1 MTFLL
6 VAAGGAAGSLARWG
20 LGGWI
25 QGTTGAAFPWGTLVV
40 NVIGCAAIGALAAFA
55 PRWGLPEPWRI
66 GLQVGVL
73 GGFTTFSSYAVEAQQ
88 LVDGAHLAVA
98 ALYLAL
104 TVVAALVAVVLGL
117 TATRRAVGLVGRA

>member
-25 QGTTGAAFPWGTLVV
+25 QGTTGAAFPWGTLAV
-40 NVIGCAAIGALAAFA
+40 NVLGCAAIGALAAFA

-73 GGFTTFSSYAVEAQQ
+73 GGFTTFSSFGLETFRLASN
-88 LVDGAHLAVA
+88 GAPGRA
-98 ALYLAL
+98 ALY
-104 TVVAALVAVVLGL
+104 VVATNLACLAAVWL
-117 TATRRAVGLVGRA
+117 AVRGSGS